1 MYTLHSQHM
10 LMFHDFTI
18 QRYEAQINLEYM
30 DGGSD
35 TTRRKNLMSLQ
46 SETFAIG

>member
-10 LMFHDFTI
+10 LKFRDFTI
-18 QRYEAQINLEYM
+18 QIYEAQRNLEDM

-35 TTRRKNLMSLQ
+35 TTRRKKLTNL
-46 SETFAIG
+46 

>member
-18 QRYEAQINLEYM
+18 QRYEAQRNLEDM

-35 TTRRKNLMSLQ
+35 TTVER
-46 SETFAIG
+46 T